1 MTKSLIPLLLCL
13 IFNLQLYAQTDN
25 TVAIPEDCYDIIVP
39 DTAAYIMFAMKKS
52 DLKVHTFKTGECLW
66 HTKYKP
72 ETYRIYAGNNG
83 VFITKPTPL
92 SLKRKNETRFLDY
105 RNGKELHKYDVLPAL
120 IDEENDILIGYKGDN
135 NNKLFG
141 YKISSGEEL
150 WKTKIEKNYGDPW
163 DLIVSSKSDSSI
175 ICLGNH
181 IWKVN
186 IYTGDRLEYKLK
198 RRIHDKK
205 TNAGLIGLNVL
216 TVLFTGTFAY
226 GPTYFDGFGSEPI
239 IDDNGHIFAAD
250 RDAVVCLDYNLNE
263 VWRYQLPEGIGS
275 KSYLFL
281 QGDTLRMIN
290 TGTAVTPDPGHG
302 KSENHFLPPL
312 TKIQAATSTF
322 CDFLKN
328 GIKQYSKI
336 ISIL

>member
-1 MTKSLIPLLLCL
+1 MS
-13 IFNLQLYAQTDN
+13 
-25 TVAIPEDCYDIIVP
+25 
-39 DTAAYIMFAMKKS
+39 
-52 DLKVHTFKTGECLW
+52 
-66 HTKYKP
+66 
-72 ETYRIYAGNNG
+72 
-83 VFITKPTPL
+83 
-92 SLKRKNETRFLDY
+92 
-105 RNGKELHKYDVLPAL
+105 GK
-120 IDEENDILIGYKGDN
+120 
-135 NNKLFG
+135 
-141 YKISSGEEL
+141 
-150 WKTKIEKNYGDPW
+150 
-163 DLIVSSKSDSSI
+163 
-175 ICLGNH
+175 H

-290 TGTAVTPDPGHG
+290 TGTAVTRTRTR
-302 KSENHFLPPL
+302 KIWRTIFCLPL